1 MSRDQPPDPRLLT
14 LRAYATHAFTATGAV
29 FAMLAM
35 LAAVDA
41 RWSAMFLWLVV
52 AFIVDGIDG
61 PMARRYEVTERAPI
75 IDGVLLDL
83 VIDFLT
89 YVFIPAFALLRSGVL
104 EGPSGILATLVIM
117 FGSALYFADTRMKT
131 PDKSFSGF
139 PACWNMFAL
148 VVFALRPEPRTV
160 LVLTVLL
167 TIAMFVPVRF
177 VHPVRTRRWRAA
189 SLPVAIVWTVL
200 AGWAAWSGFTMPDWG
215 NVTLLVASAYL
226 TVVGGIQQALERR
239 AALLSVPRRSAGT
252 PRR

>member
-1 MSRDQPPDPRLLT
+1 MGRARPPDPRLLT

-41 RWSAMFLWLVV
+41 RWSAMFLWLVL
-52 AFIVDGIDG
+52 AFIVDGVDG
-61 PMARRYEVTERAPI
+61 TMARRYEVTERAPI

-104 EGPSGILATLVIM
+104 DGPSGLIATLVIV

-148 VVFALRPEPRTV
+148 VVFAVRPEPRTV
-160 LVLTVLL
+160 LVLVGLL
-167 TIAMFVPVRF
+167 TVAMFVPVRF
-177 VHPVRTRRWRAA
+177 VHPMRTRRWRGV
-189 SLPVAIVWTVL
+189 SLPVAVVWTVV
-200 AGWAAWSGFTMPDWG
+200 AGWAAWSDFALPDWAA
-215 NVTLLVASAYL
+215 VTLLVASAYL
-226 TVVGGIQQALERR
+226 AVVGAVQQVLERR
-239 AALLSVPRRSAGT
+239 DALLSVPHRSGGT

>member
-1 MSRDQPPDPRLLT
+1 MQPPDPRLLT

-89 YVFIPAFALLRSGVL
+89 YVFIPASALLRSGVL
-104 EGPSGILATLVIM
+104 NGPSGILATLVIM

-148 VVFALRPEPRTV
+148 VVFALRPEPRAV
-160 LVLTVLL
+160 LVLVALL
-167 TIAMFVPVRF
+167 TVAMFVPVRF
-177 VHPVRTRRWRAA
+177 VHPVRTRRWRTA

-200 AGWAAWSGFTMPDWG
+200 AGWAAWSDFTLPDG
-215 NVTLLVASAYL
+215 ASVTLLVASAYL
-226 TVVGGIQQALERR
+226 AAVGGIQQALERR
-239 AALLSVPRRSAGT
+239 AALLSAPRRSVGT